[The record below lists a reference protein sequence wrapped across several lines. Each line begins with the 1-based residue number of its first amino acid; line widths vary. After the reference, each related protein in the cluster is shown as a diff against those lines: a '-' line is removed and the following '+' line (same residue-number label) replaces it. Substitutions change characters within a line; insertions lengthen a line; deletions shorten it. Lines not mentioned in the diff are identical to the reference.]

1 MKKNRTELVFILDR
15 SNTQPPAANR
25 KRKIDEDFRERQ
37 AELYGKIVVD
47 IGCLM
52 C

>member
-1 MKKNRTELVFILDR
+1 MKKNRTELVFIFDR
-15 SNTQPPAANR
+15 RNTQPPAANW

-37 AELYGKIVVD
+37 AELYEKTVVD